1 MPGVRGLVQVAEA
14 LSYFDHAAGR
24 RREPVVSWDVI
35 EVDPVIVAETDDE
48 AEVERVRRMWMERV
62 ERNG

>member
-1 MPGVRGLVQVAEA
+1 MAEA

-35 EVDPVIVAETDDE
+35 EVDQVIVAETDDE

-62 ERNG
+62 VECST